1 LWADDFWGPWAWR
14 DFANEIG
21 KVLPPQQYPIQE
33 LTRDHPIF
41 RTMFEVERIPQV
53 PSIQFWAYSNRET
66 SEMGADSAQ
75 AHMAAISDARG
86 RIMVLMTHNTD
97 ISDAWEREA
106 EDPDFFYN
114 FSPQGYAVGL
124 NVVLYAMSH

>member
-1 LWADDFWGPWAWR
+1 M
-14 DFANEIG
+14 
-21 KVLPPQQYPIQE
+21 LPHGQYPIQE
-33 LTRDHPIF
+33 LTPDHAIY
-41 RTMFEVERIPQV
+41 RTLFQVGEVPQI
-53 PSIQFWAYSNRET
+53 PSIQFWRGSGGET
-66 SEMGADSAQ
+66 SERYDSRTPTMHAIADE
-75 AHMAAISDARG
+75 RG

-106 EDPDFFYN
+106 EDPRFFYS